1 MNALP
6 NVRPS
11 GDEMFVGECGD
22 GNAGEK
28 SGRDRTREVV
38 YKLGVHVYAIISQ
51 PGWNIF
57 REIHVRDEFVKF
69 CDSLVQATC
78 RTREMPEVMPD
89 NFRGFSKPERELQ
102 KDDV

>member
-51 PGWNIF
+51 QAGIYLGNFTYEMNLSSSVIRWF
-57 REIHVRDEFVKF
+57 RPHVE
-69 CDSLVQATC
+69 
-78 RTREMPEVMPD
+78 PE
-89 NFRGFSKPERELQ
+89 KCL
-102 KDDV
+102 K